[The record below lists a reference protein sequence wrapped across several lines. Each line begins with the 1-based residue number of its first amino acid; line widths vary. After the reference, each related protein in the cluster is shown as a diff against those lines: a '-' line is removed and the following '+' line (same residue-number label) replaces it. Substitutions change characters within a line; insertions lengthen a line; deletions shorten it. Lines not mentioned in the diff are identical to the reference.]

1 MSSIR
6 FFTNAEVAAT
16 LAYPALI
23 EALRQGLAQPA
34 EAPVRVCHALPQD
47 ASLLCMP
54 VWRAGQGVGVK
65 LVTVFP
71 GNGAQGLPAV
81 AAVFA
86 LFDDVTGQ
94 PLALLEASELTARR
108 TACTSAL
115 AADHLVRADAERLLV
130 VGTGTLARHMVRA
143 HVCVRGYRRIELW
156 GRDAGKAAALATALR
171 DEGYPV
177 QAVGDLASAVA
188 TADCI
193 SCVTTSREP
202 LVRGEWLRPGT
213 HLDLVGAFLPSMRET
228 DSAAVGHARVVVDT
242 RGSRRPAVRHGRR
255 RLRRRPP
262 RHRAARPARRT
273 RRPTRCHG
281 DHPVQVGGLRPGRP
295 GGRASAAGQ
304 RLSQALHQPP
314 GGVTANAIG
323 GWKKRHPRRT
333 EPVRRMR

>member
-34 EAPVRVCHALPQD
+34 EAPVRACHALPQD

-130 VGTGTLARHMVRA
+130 VGTGTLAGHMVRA
-143 HVCVRGYRRIELW
+143 HACVRGYRRIELW
-156 GRDAGKAAALATALR
+156 GRDAAKTAALATALR

-228 DSAAVGHARVVVDT
+228 DSAAVGRARVVVDT
-242 RGSRRPAVRHGRR
+242 REGALEEAGDLLFAMADGAFDADRLDTELRDLLAGRGARRDATEITLFKSVGYA
-255 RLRRRPP
+255 LEDLV
-262 RHRAARPARRT
+262 AAR
-273 RRPTRCHG
+273 
-281 DHPVQVGGLRPGRP
+281 VLL
-295 GGRASAAGQ
+295 AG
-304 RLSQALHQPP
+304 A
-314 GGVTANAIG
+314 
-323 GWKKRHPRRT
+323 
-333 EPVRRMR
+333 

>member
-34 EAPVRVCHALPQD
+34 EAPVRACHALPQD

-54 VWRAGQGVGVK
+54 VWRTGQGVGVK
-65 LVTVFP
+65 LVAVFP

-143 HVCVRGYRRIELW
+143 HACVRGYRRIELW

-202 LVRGEWLRPGT
+202 LVRGQWLRPGT

-228 DSAAVGHARVVVDT
+228 DSAAVGRARVVVDT
-242 RGSRRPAVRHGRR
+242 REGALEEAGDLLFAMADGAFDADRLDTELRDLLAGRGARRDATEITLFKSVGYA
-255 RLRRRPP
+255 LEDLV
-262 RHRAARPARRT
+262 AAR
-273 RRPTRCHG
+273 
-281 DHPVQVGGLRPGRP
+281 VLL
-295 GGRASAAGQ
+295 AG
-304 RLSQALHQPP
+304 A
-314 GGVTANAIG
+314 
-323 GWKKRHPRRT
+323 
-333 EPVRRMR
+333 

>member
-143 HVCVRGYRRIELW
+143 HACVRGYRRIELW

-177 QAVGDLASAVA
+177 QAVRDLASAVA

-228 DSAAVGHARVVVDT
+228 DSVAVSRARVVVDT
-242 RGSRRPAVRHGRR
+242 REGALEEAGDLLFAMADGAFDADRLDTELRDLLAGRGARRDATEITLFKSVGYA
-255 RLRRRPP
+255 LEDLV
-262 RHRAARPARRT
+262 AAR
-273 RRPTRCHG
+273 
-281 DHPVQVGGLRPGRP
+281 VLL
-295 GGRASAAGQ
+295 ASA
-304 RLSQALHQPP
+304 
-314 GGVTANAIG
+314 
-323 GWKKRHPRRT
+323 
-333 EPVRRMR
+333 

>member
-34 EAPVRVCHALPQD
+34 EAPVRACHALPQD

-143 HVCVRGYRRIELW
+143 HGCVRGYRRIELW

-177 QAVGDLASAVA
+177 QAIRDLASAVA

-228 DSAAVGHARVVVDT
+228 DSAAVGRARVVVDT
-242 RGSRRPAVRHGRR
+242 REGALEEAGDLLFAMADGAFDADRLDTELRDLLAGRGARRDATEITLFKSVGYA
-255 RLRRRPP
+255 LEDLV
-262 RHRAARPARRT
+262 AAR
-273 RRPTRCHG
+273 
-281 DHPVQVGGLRPGRP
+281 LLL
-295 GGRASAAGQ
+295 ASA
-304 RLSQALHQPP
+304 
-314 GGVTANAIG
+314 
-323 GWKKRHPRRT
+323 
-333 EPVRRMR
+333 

>member
-6 FFTNAEVAAT
+6 FFTNAEVAAI

-34 EAPVRVCHALPQD
+34 EAPVRACHALPQD

-54 VWRAGQGVGVK
+54 VWRTGQGVGVK

-143 HVCVRGYRRIELW
+143 HACVRGYSRIELW

-228 DSAAVGHARVVVDT
+228 DSSAVGRARVVVDT
-242 RGSRRPAVRHGRR
+242 REGALEEAGDLLFAMADGAFDADRLDTELRDLLAGHGARRDATEITLFKSVGYA
-255 RLRRRPP
+255 LEDLV
-262 RHRAARPARRT
+262 AAR
-273 RRPTRCHG
+273 
-281 DHPVQVGGLRPGRP
+281 VLL
-295 GGRASAAGQ
+295 ASA
-304 RLSQALHQPP
+304 
-314 GGVTANAIG
+314 
-323 GWKKRHPRRT
+323 
-333 EPVRRMR
+333 

>member
-34 EAPVRVCHALPQD
+34 EAPVRACHALPQD

-115 AADHLVRADAERLLV
+115 AADHLVRPDAERLLV

-143 HVCVRGYRRIELW
+143 HACARGYRRIELW
-156 GRDAGKAAALATALR
+156 GRDVGKATALATALR

-188 TADCI
+188 AADCI

-228 DSAAVGHARVVVDT
+228 DSAAVGRARVVVDT
-242 RGSRRPAVRHGRR
+242 REGALEEAGDLLFAMADGAFDADRLDTELRDLLAGRGARRDATEITLFKSVGYA
-255 RLRRRPP
+255 LEDLV
-262 RHRAARPARRT
+262 AAR
-273 RRPTRCHG
+273 
-281 DHPVQVGGLRPGRP
+281 VLL
-295 GGRASAAGQ
+295 AG
-304 RLSQALHQPP
+304 A
-314 GGVTANAIG
+314 
-323 GWKKRHPRRT
+323 
-333 EPVRRMR
+333 

>member
-34 EAPVRVCHALPQD
+34 EAPVRACHALPQD

-115 AADHLVRADAERLLV
+115 AADHLVRPDAERLLV

-143 HVCVRGYRRIELW
+143 HACVRGYRRIELW
-156 GRDAGKAAALATALR
+156 GRDAGKAAALATALG

-228 DSAAVGHARVVVDT
+228 DSAAVGRARVVVDT
-242 RGSRRPAVRHGRR
+242 REGALEEAGDLLFAMADGAFDADRLDTELRDLLAGRGARRDATEITLFKSVGYA
-255 RLRRRPP
+255 LEDLV
-262 RHRAARPARRT
+262 AAR
-273 RRPTRCHG
+273 
-281 DHPVQVGGLRPGRP
+281 VLL
-295 GGRASAAGQ
+295 AG
-304 RLSQALHQPP
+304 A
-314 GGVTANAIG
+314 
-323 GWKKRHPRRT
+323 
-333 EPVRRMR
+333 

>member
-34 EAPVRVCHALPQD
+34 EAPVRACHALPQD

-143 HVCVRGYRRIELW
+143 HACVRGYRRIELW
-156 GRDAGKAAALATALR
+156 GRDSGKAAALATALR

-177 QAVGDLASAVA
+177 HSVGDLASAVA

-213 HLDLVGAFLPSMRET
+213 HLDLIGAFLPSMRET
-228 DSAAVGHARVVVDT
+228 DSAAVSRARVVVDT
-242 RGSRRPAVRHGRR
+242 REGALEEAGDLLFAMADGAFDADRLDTELRDLLAGRGARRDATEITLFKSVGYA
-255 RLRRRPP
+255 LEDLV
-262 RHRAARPARRT
+262 AAR
-273 RRPTRCHG
+273 
-281 DHPVQVGGLRPGRP
+281 VLL
-295 GGRASAAGQ
+295 ASA
-304 RLSQALHQPP
+304 
-314 GGVTANAIG
+314 
-323 GWKKRHPRRT
+323 
-333 EPVRRMR
+333 